1 MKCWKCKQDMPE
13 GLKYCGSCGVHMNRA
28 VHTLQCMFSKK
39 GLPVLLIIAALILSG
54 AVLGICLNTA
64 SADTDVDFELLL
76 RQEAF
81 PETDT
86 MSNTMNDAV
95 AFSGMKVGADTVA
108 FTLSAPDI
116 APELIAWYESRQNFS
131 GEELEAKIL
140 ELLRNEKTEADFT
153 LGYAVDEDG
162 TVTIHY
168 TEEYLSHMG
177 CGLREFYDYLYEQV
191 MGGGT

>member
-13 GLKYCGSCGVHMNRA
+13 GLKYCGNCGVHMNRM
-28 VHTLQCMFSKK
+28 VHFAQWLFSKR
-39 GLPVLLIIAALILSG
+39 GLPVLLIIAALILGG
-54 AVLGICLNTA
+54 AVLGICLNMD
-64 SADTDVDFELLL
+64 SADTDVDFEALL

-81 PETDT
+81 PEADT
-86 MSNTMNDAV
+86 MSSAMNGAV
-95 AFSGMKVGADTVA
+95 VFSGMKAGKDTVT

-116 APELIAWYESRQNFS
+116 APELIAWYENRQNFS

-140 ELLRNEKTEADFT
+140 ELLRGEKTEAEFT
-153 LGYAVDEDG
+153 LGYTVDEDG
-162 TVTIHY
+162 AVTIHY
-168 TEEYLSHMG
+168 TEEYLSHMS